1 MPQMIRRKI
10 KWATK
15 RRKGGTR
22 VWKTKWIL
30 VAQKSGVKTK
40 PAEKPAAKG

>member
-1 MPQMIRRKI
+1 MPQMIRKKI

-15 RRKGGTR
+15 RRKCGAR

-30 VAQKSGVKTK
+30 VAQQTAK
-40 PAEKPAAKG
+40 PAKAERPEKKA